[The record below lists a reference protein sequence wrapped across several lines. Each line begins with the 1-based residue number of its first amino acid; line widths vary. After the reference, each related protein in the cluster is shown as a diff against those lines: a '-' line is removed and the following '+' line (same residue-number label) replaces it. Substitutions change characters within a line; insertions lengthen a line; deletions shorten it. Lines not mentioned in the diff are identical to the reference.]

1 MSELK
6 NMSVVVK
13 HLCAMR
19 IPKNAVFILPVRGV
33 VKATA
38 KRDSSPDGG
47 SAEAVLH
54 RERAGREISRL
65 FLLHYGEILWRR
77 QALCHL

>member
-6 NMSVVVK
+6 AMSVVVK

-38 KRDSSPDGG
+38 KGDSSPDGG
-47 SAEAVLH
+47 TTRPVLY
-54 RERAGREISRL
+54 RERAEREISRV
-65 FLLHYGEILWRR
+65 FLSLYGILLWRR
-77 QALCHL
+77 QAVCHL

>member
-6 NMSVVVK
+6 TMSVVVK
-13 HLCAMR
+13 YLCAMR
-19 IPKNAVFILPVRGV
+19 IPKNAVFILPVRSV

-47 SAEAVLH
+47 SAQAVLH
-54 RERAGREISRL
+54 RERAGREISRV
-65 FLLHYGEILWRR
+65 FLSLYARLLWRR
-77 QALCHL
+77 QAVCHS